1 VVGRRGLRPGA
12 GETAREFGLRVA
24 RLGAVEAE
32 AFGRLTEAYERSR
45 FGGRSPT
52 RPERQGLDGCL
63 AALIGR
69 RLARAPVG

>member
-1 VVGRRGLRPGA
+1 M
-12 GETAREFGLRVA
+12 A

-69 RLARAPVG
+69 RLARSPVG